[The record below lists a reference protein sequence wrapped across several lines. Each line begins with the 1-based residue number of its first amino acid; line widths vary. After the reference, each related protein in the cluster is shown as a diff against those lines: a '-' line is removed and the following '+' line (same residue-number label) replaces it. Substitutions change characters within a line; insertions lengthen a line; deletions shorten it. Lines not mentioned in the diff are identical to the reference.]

1 MDVEKLKISG
11 EIGHQISLAH
21 IEYTFDP
28 AAMYALA
35 GRNGTGK
42 STLLLTLAG
51 EIEPFAGEVTLGE
64 KPPGDI
70 TNAGKIVRVSDPVFL
85 PDLSL
90 GEHFALLQRKAKV
103 DFSEQLR
110 PWQLDEL
117 MSQPPIKLSSGQ
129 RQRAFLAAQLYLPA
143 QVLLMDEPERH
154 LDTEWQQFLAAELRN
169 LAAAGRMVIVATH
182 SADMLAACDHRIDL

>member
-90 GEHFALLQRKAKV
+90 GSISRCCNGKPKLISA
-103 DFSEQLR
+103 SS
-110 PWQLDEL
+110 LDPGSWMNPCRSHRSNCPVASGNARFL
-117 MSQPPIKLSSGQ
+117 PPSCICQCK
-129 RQRAFLAAQLYLPA
+129 
-143 QVLLMDEPERH
+143 
-154 LDTEWQQFLAAELRN
+154 
-169 LAAAGRMVIVATH
+169 
-182 SADMLAACDHRIDL
+182 CC